1 MEVFKVSFQE
11 NKIRI
16 DRWLRRKFK
25 NLPQSF
31 FEKKLRK
38 GIIRLNNKIVRS
50 NTLIKENDL
59 IKIKDFDK
67 TVYAIKTK
75 NIAIAVS
82 KNQIEIFNSSIIF
95 QNNEYLILNKWKNIA
110 TQGGSKIK
118 LSLNDILKSISE
130 NMNLVHRLD
139 KDTSGAIIISKNY
152 LASRIFGSL
161 FKERKVKKVYFAIC
175 NNRPLKK
182 FGVVKMNNRKNES
195 NDDNKKSHK
204 ESYLSVTRYR
214 VISFNKGFSSILFS
228 PITGRMHQIRRVA
241 EYLGCSIVGDR
252 KYNKKNFIIK
262 NKKCLMLHSYYL
274 SFNYNNQERE
284 YYAKFPAEI
293 EKEANSLGL
302 KIVDKNHIEKMINI

>member
-118 LSLNDILKSISE
+118 LSLNDSLACRTSSVNCHSPMVYKVIAA
-130 NMNLVHRLD
+130 NMTRTMDGNQR
-139 KDTSGAIIISKNY
+139 
-152 LASRIFGSL
+152 
-161 FKERKVKKVYFAIC
+161 
-175 NNRPLKK
+175 
-182 FGVVKMNNRKNES
+182 
-195 NDDNKKSHK
+195 KKS
-204 ESYLSVTRYR
+204 
-214 VISFNKGFSSILFS
+214 
-228 PITGRMHQIRRVA
+228 
-241 EYLGCSIVGDR
+241 
-252 KYNKKNFIIK
+252 
-262 NKKCLMLHSYYL
+262 
-274 SFNYNNQERE
+274 ER
-284 YYAKFPAEI
+284 
-293 EKEANSLGL
+293 
-302 KIVDKNHIEKMINI
+302 